1 MLLRSLLS
9 RLARLSAYKVF
20 LQAPVA
26 FRFFN
31 PCPPF
36 FSSHRLFCSQ
46 QHIIY
51 IEATHISTLPAHFF
65 TRNRG
70 DCRIAAQLLTLLYHL
85 FTQQLI
91 FLPSV
96 SLFLYSTVAF
106 TSKNIPHLR
115 FFITR
120 WSLFYRERNYFFS
133 RGKAFFVVIKKLTI
147 RSGVPRSL
155 VLLTFLSTF
164 LTPFWDILPF
174 ILPFLHVKF
183 CHLRNYFRFCIK
195 KVCCVFGCNE
205 ILFYFC
211 TRFPAL
217 WRQV

>member
-70 DCRIAAQLLTLLYHL
+70 GLPGSGATFDASLSSFHAATH
-85 FTQQLI
+85 F
-91 FLPSV
+91 FPSV
-96 SLFLYSTVAF
+96 SLFLYPFVAF
-106 TSKNIPHLR
+106 TPKNIPHLR

-133 RGKAFFVVIKKLTI
+133 RDKAFFVVIKKLTI

-155 VLLTFLSTF
+155 VFLTFLSTF
-164 LTPFWDILPF
+164 LAPFWDILPL

-183 CHLRNYFRFCIK
+183 CCPWNYFRFCVK
-195 KVCCVFGCNE
+195 KVCCVFGGKG

-211 TRFPAL
+211 TRFTAL
-217 WRQV
+217 WR